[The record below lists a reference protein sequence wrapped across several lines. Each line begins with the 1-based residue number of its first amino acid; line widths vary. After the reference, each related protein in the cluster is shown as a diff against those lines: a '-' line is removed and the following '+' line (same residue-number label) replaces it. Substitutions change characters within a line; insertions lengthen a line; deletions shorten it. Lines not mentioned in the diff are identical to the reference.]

1 MQILNLNRMN
11 DALFKNIFTKNTDIT
26 LALINSVFEFQGSTL
41 ISDIEII
48 DRNLNAEEEG
58 GKEYRLDLLSRSP
71 DGSVI
76 NLEIQV
82 AKQEYMGRRSLYYWS
97 RLYNNGLK
105 SGEEYTELKRTVTI
119 NILDFNLFD
128 KKIYPNYHSCFGVYD
143 IKTGNLLTSD
153 CEIHFLELPKWHLK
167 SVQETNRLERWLS
180 YFSKHTTIK
189 ELEEIAMAD
198 PAIEKAFHAESLF
211 TQDEIN
217 RRRYELHEKN
227 QRDRIT
233 QMKYAIKEALKKKK
247 IASFVGLK
255 KANFSTI
262 FWIFPNIKNNF
273 SKKPTIRVKL
283 RFFHTYLFGANE
295 NMGDWKIYKSRI
307 ASL

>member
-11 DALFKNIFTKNTDIT
+11 NALFKNIFTKNTDIT
-26 LALINSVFEFQGSTL
+26 LSLINSVFEFQGSAL

-48 DRNLNAEEEG
+48 DRNLDAEEDD
-58 GKEYRLDLLSRSP
+58 GKESRLDLLGRSP

-82 AKQEYMGRRSLYYWS
+82 AKQEYMGRRSLHYWS
-97 RLYNNGLK
+97 RLYNSGLK
-105 SGEEYTELKRTVTI
+105 SGEEYTELKRTVAI

-167 SVQETNRLERWLS
+167 SVKETTRLERWLS

-189 ELEEIAMAD
+189 ELEEIAMAE

-217 RRRYELHEKN
+217 RRRYELREKN
-227 QRDRIT
+227 QRDRIA
-233 QMKYAIKEALKKKK
+233 QMKYAIKEALNEEREKYAQEEENRVVRWIKKGKSLDD
-247 IASFVGLK
+247 ILD
-255 KANFSTI
+255 FSSL
-262 FWIFPNIKNNF
+262 P
-273 SKKPTIRVKL
+273 SERV
-283 RFFHTYLFGANE
+283 HQLFAE
-295 NMGDWKIYKSRI
+295 HQK
-307 ASL
+307 